1 MTDNTRT
8 NQAPLIGLP
17 GRRKR
22 GNQIEGFPG
31 PLSGLDI
38 DIYLA
43 DYARGIIEAGGIPVH
58 IPMDLDPLALLPHLQ
73 GLLFTGG
80 ADLEPSLYGQEPAG
94 STWES
99 ERDQLEIALLSAAL
113 DQRIPVVG
121 VCRGLQLL
129 NVVAGGT
136 LHQDVPE
143 HSRYDVPVDAEVHD
157 VTIEP
162 GTKLAEIYGTG
173 LGVNTLHHQ
182 TVDSVGQNLVV
193 TARSSDGT
201 VEGLELA
208 DHEVI
213 AVQWHPEMMRVTD
226 PIFSWLVE
234 RAMQSVPR

>member
-1 MTDNTRT
+1 MTL
-8 NQAPLIGLP
+8 APLIGLP

-22 GNQIEGFPG
+22 GSQVDGFAG

-58 IPMDLDPLALLPHLQ
+58 IPMDVDPVALLPHLH

-80 ADLEPSLYGQEPAG
+80 ADMAPSLYGQEAAG
-94 STWES
+94 SSWEP
-99 ERDQLEIALLSAAL
+99 ERDQLEISLLEAAL
-113 DQRIPVVG
+113 DQQLPVLG

-129 NVVAGGT
+129 NVVTGGS

-143 HSRYDVPVDAEVHD
+143 HSRYDVPVDAEVHR
-157 VTIEP
+157 VAFEP
-162 GTKLAEIYGTG
+162 GTRLAEIYGTE

-182 TVDSVGQNLVV
+182 TVDRVGQDLAV
-193 TARSSDGT
+193 TARSTDGT

-208 DHEVI
+208 GHDVI
-213 AVQWHPEMMRVTD
+213 AVQWHPEMMSVAD
-226 PIFSWLVE
+226 PIFSWLVKQ
-234 RAMQSVPR
+234 ALHKVKQSTSR